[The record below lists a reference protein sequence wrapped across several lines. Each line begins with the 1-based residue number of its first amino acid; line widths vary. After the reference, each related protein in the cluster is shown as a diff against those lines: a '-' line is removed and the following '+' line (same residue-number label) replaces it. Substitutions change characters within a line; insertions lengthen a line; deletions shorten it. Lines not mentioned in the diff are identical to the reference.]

1 MEYLEGERPD
11 FGLAVDVN
19 SKPGIYYGC
28 QVMHIREIFSGKDT
42 MSNTILELAHRL
54 TQAGEPFVLAT
65 VVWCERPTSAKPGA
79 QAIIQADSTIT
90 GWIGGSCAQPVV
102 LREALRILREGD
114 DAYLL
119 RLGAPEVGIERSGV
133 RVFPMSCT
141 SGGILDI
148 YMEPHLPQAQLLLV
162 GDSPVIVALE
172 QLATALDFAVTQI
185 DTADLSSIHIDERT
199 CVLIAT
205 HGQYDED
212 ALEQALRSPAAYVGM
227 VGSHRRAEACREY
240 LRASGLT
247 EQQIERLKTPA
258 GLDIGAV
265 TPQEIAASILAE
277 LVQVR
282 RRGPLVNQEPSRF
295 AGEEHIES
303 GRNTIVRKPETA
315 IDPVCGMI
323 VEIATARHRSTLDG
337 RDYYFCCPACK
348 RLFERNPQE
357 YLVQNER

>member
-1 MEYLEGERPD
+1 M
-11 FGLAVDVN
+11 A
-19 SKPGIYYGC
+19 
-28 QVMHIREIFSGKDT
+28 
-42 MSNTILELAHRL
+42 NTILELAHKL
-54 TQAGEPFVLAT
+54 TQEHKPFVLAT

-79 QAIIQADSTIT
+79 QAVIQSDGTIT

-133 RVFPMSCT
+133 RIFPMSCT

-148 YMEPHLPQAQLLLV
+148 YMEPHLPQPQLLLI
-162 GDSPVIVALE
+162 GDSPVI
-172 QLATALDFAVTQI
+172 TALTQMAPVLDFTVIQS
-185 DTADLSSIHIDERT
+185 DTPDISNIHIDERT
-199 CVLIAT
+199 YILVAT

-212 ALEQALRSPAAYVGM
+212 ALENALRSTAAYVGM
-227 VGSHRRAEACREY
+227 VGSRRRAEACRDY
-240 LRASGLT
+240 LRSSGLA
-247 EQQIERLKTPA
+247 EHEIERLKAPA

-277 LVQVR
+277 LVQAT
-282 RRGPLVNQEPSRF
+282 RRGPTVIHEPSYSDT
-295 AGEEHIES
+295 EQQIEAARMTS
-303 GRNTIVRKPETA
+303 KDSPETA

-323 VEIATARHRSTLDG
+323 VEIGTARHRSNLG
-337 RDYYFCCPACK
+337 GQDYYFCCPACK

-357 YLVQNER
+357 YLVHNER

>member
-1 MEYLEGERPD
+1 
-11 FGLAVDVN
+11 
-19 SKPGIYYGC
+19 
-28 QVMHIREIFSGKDT
+28 

-114 DAYLL
+114 DSYLL
-119 RLGAPEVGIERSGV
+119 RLGAPDVGIERNGV

-148 YMEPHLPQAQLLLV
+148 YMEPHLPQPQLLLI
-162 GDSPVIVALE
+162 GDSPVIAALE
-172 QLATALDFAVTQI
+172 QLATVLDFAVTQI
-185 DTADLSSIHIDERT
+185 DTADLSNIHVDERT
-199 CVLIAT
+199 SVLVAT

-227 VGSHRRAEACREY
+227 VGSHRRADACREY

-247 EQQIERLKTPA
+247 EQQIERLKAPA

-265 TPQEIAASILAE
+265 TPQEIAASIL
-277 LVQVR
+277 
-282 RRGPLVNQEPSRF
+282 SRIG
-295 AGEEHIES
+295 AGASSWSIS
-303 GRNTIVRKPETA
+303 QSRV
-315 IDPVCGMI
+315 V
-323 VEIATARHRSTLDG
+323 S
-337 RDYYFCCPACK
+337 FCW
-348 RLFERNPQE
+348 
-357 YLVQNER
+357 